1 MPTPVTDPT
10 ASRPR
15 QEGRRRAPIAVGAA
29 LILAGASLTGP
40 PSAAYAEQPQGP
52 MVQLDEQPLDADF
65 DGDGREELVVGV
77 PLEDVGGVR
86 DAGGVAVLS
95 LGTSPLRNTFFT
107 RGTPGIAGDP
117 TTGDQ
122 FGYAV
127 AAADFNGDGFD
138 DLAIGAPY
146 EIVGGKDDAGAVHIL
161 FGSAN
166 GLVATGSQHLTQD
179 SSGIEGTAEPGDRL
193 GWSLAAGDLGD
204 LTVAGQ
210 DLAIGAPGEDV
221 GAAADAG
228 AVHAIYG
235 GTGGLTSETDEFF
248 TQDSAGILDVAQP
261 GDHFGYAMTIGYV
274 HLVVSAPDED
284 FVDAPDAG
292 LVHVIYRGLDE
303 TLEPRNGAQMFSQG
317 TNGIRDTKE
326 PGDRFG
332 LTLAQPANL
341 IGPTDN
347 FSYNHP
353 DLVIGV
359 PYEDLP
365 GAVDAG
371 MVQIIRGGGRFGFT
385 PTGDVV
391 LTQDS
396 PGMPDVAEAGDRFG
410 LAIATGFFGRY
421 RSDGGSFRS
430 QASLAIGVPFE
441 NLAAG
446 RDAGIVHVIYKK
458 DVYNL
463 GFDDDNVFTQDSGL
477 IFDKSEAGD
486 LFGRTLAAGD
496 VALGGEQDLIIGVPL
511 EDLSTG
517 ADAGLVHVL
526 RGDNRLRRADNIAI
540 TQNSVGVADTAEPGD
555 QFGRAVGTS

>member
-1 MPTPVTDPT
+1 V
-10 ASRPR
+10 
-15 QEGRRRAPIAVGAA
+15 
-29 LILAGASLTGP
+29 
-40 PSAAYAEQPQGP
+40 
-52 MVQLDEQPLDADF
+52 VQLDEQPLDADF
-65 DGDGREELVVGV
+65 NGDGREELVVGV
-77 PLEDVGGVR
+77 PLEDVGGVA

-95 LGTSPLRNTFFT
+95 LGTSSLPNTFIT
-107 RGTPGIAGDP
+107 RATAGIAGDP
-117 TTGDQ
+117 TADDQ

-127 AAADFNGDGFD
+127 GAADFNGDGFD

-146 EIVGGKDDAGAVHIL
+146 ENVSGKADAGAVHVL

-179 SSGIEGTAEPGDRL
+179 SSGIAGAAEAGDRL
-193 GWSLAAGDLGD
+193 GWSLAAGDLGN
-204 LTVAGQ
+204 LNNPSQ
-210 DLAIGAPGEDV
+210 DLAIGAPGEDI

-235 GTGGLTSETDEFF
+235 SASGLTSETDEFL
-248 TQDSAGILDVAQP
+248 TQDSTGILDVAQP
-261 GDHFGYAMTIGYV
+261 GDHFGYAMTIGHI

-292 LVHVIYRGLDE
+292 VVHVIYPGSDE

-317 TNGIRDTKE
+317 TNGIRDAKE

-341 IGPTDN
+341 IGATDN
-347 FSYNHP
+347 LSYVHP
-353 DLVIGV
+353 DLVIGA

-371 MVQIIRGGGRFGFT
+371 MVQIVRGGGRFGFT
-385 PTGDVV
+385 PTGDIV

-396 PGMPDVAEAGDRFG
+396 PGMPDVAETGDRFG

-421 RSDGGSFRS
+421 RSDGGLLKS

-446 RDAGIVHVIYKK
+446 RDAGIVHVLYKK

-486 LFGRTLAAGD
+486 LFGRTLATGD
-496 VALGGEQDLIIGVPL
+496 VAPGGEQDLIIGVPA

-517 ADAGLVHVL
+517 SDAGLVHVL
-526 RGDNRLRRADNIAI
+526 RGDQKLRRADNIAI
-540 TQNSVGVADTAEPGD
+540 SQNSVGVADTAEPGD